1 MVITGAAGFIGSCLL
16 SALNKQGVEDL
27 LLVDDFARQD
37 KMKNLEGKA
46 CAGRVHRDDFPGWLD
61 RNHGKVSQIVHLGAR
76 TDTTEWRQSIF
87 DRLNL
92 GYSRSLWKLCARYG
106 IPLLYA
112 SSAATYGSG
121 NEGYSD
127 HHGLLQS
134 LKPLN
139 AYGRSKHDFDLWA
152 LAQPVT
158 PPHWAGLKF
167 FNVYGP
173 NEYHKGRMASV
184 VYHLFRQI
192 RQTGEVRLFRSHRA
206 DVPDGEQRRDF
217 IYVRDVVE
225 ACLFFLRDRPPNGVY
240 NLGTG
245 LARSYND
252 LARATFVAMGVEAR
266 IHYVDTPESIRD
278 NYQYFTRADIS
289 KLRAAGYDKPFSS
302 LEEGVG
308 DYVTNYLAPG
318 EVCF

>member
-1 MVITGAAGFIGSCLL
+1 MIVVTGAAGFIGSCLL
-16 SALNKQGVEDL
+16 SALNQQGWEDI
-27 LLVDDFARQD
+27 LLVDDFVRPD
-37 KMKNLEGKA
+37 KLRNLEGKS
-46 CAGRVHRDDFPGWLD
+46 CAGRMHRDDFPSWLD
-61 RNHGKVSQIVHLGAR
+61 DNHAEVTQLVHLGAR
-76 TDTTEWRQSIF
+76 TDTAEHRQSIF

-92 GYSRSLWKLCARYG
+92 EYSRSLWKLCARHG

-121 NEGYSD
+121 QQGYSD
-127 HHGLLQS
+127 RHELLPA

-152 LAQPVT
+152 LKQPEA

-184 VYHLFRQI
+184 IYHLFRQI
-192 RQTGEVRLFRSHRA
+192 RKTGEVRLFRSHRA

-217 IYVRDVVE
+217 IYVKDVVD
-225 ACLFFLRDRPPNGVY
+225 ACLFFLRDRPATGIY

-252 LARATFVAMGVEAR
+252 LARATFRALGADPR

-278 NYQYFTRADIS
+278 NYQYFTQADIS
-289 KLRAAGYDKPFSS
+289 RLRAAGYHKPFMG
-302 LEEGVG
+302 LEEGVE
-308 DYVTNYLAPG
+308 DYVGNYLLAG
-318 EVCF
+318 QGC